1 MSVTSKRRRL
11 TAHDWAEAA
20 LEALGAAGL
29 AAVAIEPLAVHLGT
43 TKGSFYAHYA
53 NREALVSAALTLWEQ
68 RSTEAP
74 IYALEAEPDPVARL
88 RTLLKQAGRRTGQ
101 DPSEINVLASA
112 GHELVAPVVQRVMQR
127 RVQYLVS
134 LFEQIGFTRTAAV
147 HRATLAHTAYIGL
160 IEMTA
165 RLPGTLPLENARAT
179 DEYAESV
186 LTLLLHGVDRSDAYK
201 EKSGE

>member
-1 MSVTSKRRRL
+1 MFVTSKRPRL

-29 AAVAIEPLAVHLGT
+29 TAVAIEPLAVHLGT

-74 IYALEAEPDPVARL
+74 IYALEAESDPVARL

-101 DPSEINVLASA
+101 DPSEINILASA
-112 GHELVAPVVQRVMQR
+112 GHELVAPVVRRVMQR
-127 RVQYLVS
+127 RIQYLIS
-134 LFEQIGFTRTAAV
+134 LFEQIGFTRTESV

-160 IEMTA
+160 IEMTT
-165 RLPGTLPLENARAT
+165 RLPGALPLENTRAT
-179 DEYAESV
+179 DEYVKSV
-186 LTLLLHGVDRSDAYK
+186 LALLLYGADRCDLQ
-201 EKSGE
+201 EEI